1 MYGIS
6 GIKYQEK
13 LEKLPLFNKKTAQIL
28 IGKTGNNLDKKIQR
42 LLDKEYL
49 INIKNGWYVSQPY
62 INKIQNL
69 EAYKEY
75 LANQLRKPSYLSLEY
90 VLSKYGLIPEAIN
103 SWTSITQKST
113 RQYENKFGNFIYQN
127 IKKSLFYG
135 YEKRMNSVYQIYE
148 ATKAKALFDFLYLKI
163 NLSENL
169 EYELNE
175 GLRINWGEF
184 SAKDMLRIS
193 QYVKKADSKKMNT
206 ILSIIKQIKN
216 AD

>member
-42 LLDKEYL
+42 LLDKGYL

>member
-127 IKKSLFYG
+127 IKKRLFYG